1 MKTYTLPILDRQ
13 GRSCDPKEVVR
24 QVGRM
29 NILAISGGIWG
40 TLRENQHEQWED
52 PRAIIGVFMPCG
64 TARMVEVTLD
74 WDDTYRVRRVRRI
87 TRGADRNNGVVE
99 FEQTGVYCDEL
110 AEVAYR
116 ASCWR

>member
-13 GRSCDPKEVVR
+13 GRYCDPKEVVR
-24 QVGRM
+24 QIGAM
-29 NILAISGGIWG
+29 NMLAISGGVWG
-40 TLRENQHEQWED
+40 PLRENQHDDYNQ
-52 PRAIIGVFMPCG
+52 PRTTIGVFMPCG
-64 TARMVEVTLD
+64 TARMVEVILD
-74 WDDTYRVRRVRRI
+74 WNDTYVVRRVRRI

-99 FEQTGVYCDEL
+99 FEQREVYCDQL